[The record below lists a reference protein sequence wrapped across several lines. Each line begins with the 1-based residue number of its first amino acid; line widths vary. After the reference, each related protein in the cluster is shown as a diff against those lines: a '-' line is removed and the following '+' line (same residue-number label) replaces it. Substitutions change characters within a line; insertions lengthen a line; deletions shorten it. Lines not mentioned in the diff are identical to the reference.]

1 MFLSTL
7 CLLFNILSQKL
18 SFSGNFFFNWKTEF
32 LNPIKTKWKIK
43 SYFHK
48 IVQKRRKL
56 EIFGEVKNVTL
67 SHSKVQFSTWRT
79 LSFSYIYVF
88 TYLRIYVF
96 NLSKVHC
103 IFL

>member
-18 SFSGNFFFNWKTEF
+18 SFSGNFFLNWKTEF

-48 IVQKRRKL
+48 IVQKRSKL
-56 EIFGEVKNVTL
+56 EIFGKVKNVTL
-67 SHSKVQFSTWRT
+67 SFSKVQFSTWRT
-79 LSFSYIYVF
+79 
-88 TYLRIYVF
+88 
-96 NLSKVHC
+96 
-103 IFL
+103 